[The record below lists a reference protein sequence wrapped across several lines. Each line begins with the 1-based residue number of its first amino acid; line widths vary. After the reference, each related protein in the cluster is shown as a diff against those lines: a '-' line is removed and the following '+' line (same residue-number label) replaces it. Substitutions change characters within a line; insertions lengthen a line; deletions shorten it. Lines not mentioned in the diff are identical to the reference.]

1 MIGGEGPESKAS
13 VTDRWYMY
21 DLAREHKALLVC
33 VEHRFYGKSWP
44 SEDMSTRHLRHL
56 SSAQALADL
65 ARFVP
70 FFKDKVGRSIRL
82 VIYLCVCVFQS

>member
-13 VTDRWYMY
+13 VTDRWFFYH
-21 DLAREHKALLVC
+21 LAKEHKALLVC
-33 VEHRFYGKSWP
+33 VEHRFYGRSWP
-44 SEDMSTRHLRHL
+44 TADMSTHHLRHL

-70 FFKDKVGRSIRL
+70 FFKDKVSLG
-82 VIYLCVCVFQS
+82 